1 MNTANDGLGLT
12 ETDVDVTPND
22 DKTGATV
29 KAKDESENFTGSV
42 EVTFKVVAPVEKTDL
57 STIATKELGPIA
69 DTNAATIVEAMNT
82 ANDGLNLT
90 EADVDVTPNDDK
102 TGATVKAKDGSE
114 NFTGSVE
121 VTFKVVAPVEKTDLS
136 TIATKELGD
145 IPNADA
151 ATIVEAMNTANDGL
165 NLTEADVDVTP
176 NDDKTGATVKAKDGS
191 ENFTGSV
198 EVTFKVVAPIE
209 KTDLS
214 TIATK
219 ELGDIPNTDAATIVE
234 AMNTANDGL
243 GLTETDVDVTPND
256 DKTGATVKAKDESEN
271 FTGSVDVTFTLPSD
285 ESVDINTIIT
295 ADNSDLGEIVTPDE
309 SGIKAGLTAKIP
321 KLNQDQVTITPVDDT
336 SATIAPIEGST
347 VYTGSPVTVTF
358 TLPAETNYYSIL
370 NSHRLLADG
379 PQYSYSDYTMTIMI
393 GSDEDLFNLDHD
405 GFVYIPFTILPK

>member
-1 MNTANDGLGLT
+1 MNTANDGLNLT
-12 ETDVDVTPND
+12 EADVDITPNGD
-22 DKTGATV
+22 NTGATV

-42 EVTFKVVAPVEKTDL
+42 DVTFTIKKDLSTIATKELGDIPNTDAATIVEAMNTANDGLGLTETDVDITPNGDSTGATVKAKDESEKFTGTAEVTFKVVAPVEKTDL

-90 EADVDVTPNDDK
+90 EADVDITPNGDN
-102 TGATVKAKDGSE
+102 TGATVKAKDESE
-114 NFTGSVE
+114 KFTGSVD
-121 VTFKVVAPVEKTDLS
+121 VTFTIKKDLS
-136 TIATKELGD
+136 TIATKDLGTID
-145 IPNADA
+145 NTDA

-165 NLTEADVDVTP
+165 NLTEADVDITP
-176 NDDKTGATVKAKDGS
+176 N
-191 ENFTGSV
+191 
-198 EVTFKVVAPIE
+198 
-209 KTDLS
+209 
-214 TIATK
+214 
-219 ELGDIPNTDAATIVE
+219 GDN
-234 AMNTANDGL
+234 
-243 GLTETDVDVTPND
+243 
-256 DKTGATVKAKDESEN
+256 TGATVKAKDESEN

-358 TLPAETNYYSIL
+358 TLPAKTNYYSIL
-370 NSHRLLADG
+370 NSHRLLTDG
-379 PQYSYSDYTMTIMI
+379 PQYSYNDYTMTIMI
-393 GSDEDLFNLDHD
+393 GSEDLFNLDHA